1 MEIDGENSPLPPLP
15 PPLEGP
21 SIMDKPIEEI
31 EVPSS
36 QEIDVL
42 DCDGYAKPS
51 KDFMGLFE
59 APLPKSSASE
69 IKTPPAKR
77 RRIDYVSQRPATPA
91 DIGEIIDNLVQ
102 ENPVDHKKSLKK
114 ITAKKRPAAAMKR
127 PAAVAEDAPDEK
139 ATAVADGAL
148 ALEHEFLPAE
158 KATAVAEG
166 ALDLEHEFLAAEKTT
181 AVAEGALALEN
192 VDESKEIEF
201 QSENLPWKTSIGET
215 IRSCIEFLLL
225 EDRAAQSGKI
235 THSFQRKTHVY
246 QVQDLLNGRRIAV
259 QVTDKQFGSQDLA
272 QKAVQVLHHL
282 FEIGATKHELQTC
295 KNNGLLFGV
304 RTGTP
309 M

>member
-21 SIMDKPIEEI
+21 SILDKPIEEI

-36 QEIDVL
+36 QEIDAL

-102 ENPVDHKKSLKK
+102 ENPVDHKKFLKK

-127 PAAVAEDAPDEK
+127 PAAVAEDAPDE
-139 ATAVADGAL
+139 
-148 ALEHEFLPAE
+148 E
-158 KATAVAEG
+158 ATAVAEG

>member
-21 SIMDKPIEEI
+21 SILDKPIEEI

-102 ENPVDHKKSLKK
+102 ENPVDHKKFLKT
-114 ITAKKRPAAAMKR
+114 ITAKKRPAAKGPAAMKR
-127 PAAVAEDAPDEK
+127 PAAVAEDAPD
-139 ATAVADGAL
+139 
-148 ALEHEFLPAE
+148 E

>member
-36 QEIDVL
+36 QEIDAL

-102 ENPVDHKKSLKK
+102 ENPVDHKKFLK
-114 ITAKKRPAAAMKR
+114 TTTLKKRPAAKGPAAMKR

-139 ATAVADGAL
+139 A
-148 ALEHEFLPAE
+148 
-158 KATAVAEG
+158 
-166 ALDLEHEFLAAEKTT
+166 T

-225 EDRAAQSGKI
+225 EDRAAQSGKT

-295 KNNGLLFGV
+295 KINGLLFGV

>member
-21 SIMDKPIEEI
+21 SILDKPIEEI

-102 ENPVDHKKSLKK
+102 ENPVDHKKFLKT
-114 ITAKKRPAAAMKR
+114 ITLKKRPAAKGPAAMKR
-127 PAAVAEDAPDEK
+127 PAAVAEDAPDE
-139 ATAVADGAL
+139 
-148 ALEHEFLPAE
+148 E
-158 KATAVAEG
+158 ATAVAEG

-235 THSFQRKTHVY
+235 TRSFQRKTHVY